1 LWHYRSPWH
10 QDAEAV
16 DELFPTASYQYI
28 LYGMGFATVP
38 RRTASL
44 RQDQLWHQASELF
57 RKNAARAAQL
67 QQALPG
73 NRELLNKVREF
84 GFQKL

>member
-1 LWHYRSPWH
+1 
-10 QDAEAV
+10 
-16 DELFPTASYQYI
+16 
-28 LYGMGFATVP
+28 MGFRTTP
-38 RRTASL
+38 RQTLSH
-44 RQDQLWHQASELF
+44 RQQQRQASELF